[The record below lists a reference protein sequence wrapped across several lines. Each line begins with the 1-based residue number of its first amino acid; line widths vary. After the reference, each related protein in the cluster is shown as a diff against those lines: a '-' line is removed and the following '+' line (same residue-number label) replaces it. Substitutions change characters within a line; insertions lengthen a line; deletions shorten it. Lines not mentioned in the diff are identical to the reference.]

1 MAKRWY
7 YKDEN
12 GNKVPVPQYKI
23 NSDNHYTKSDADNK
37 FATKESTDTKV
48 AKTDIVQSVGNATDK
63 IMSQKSVTDA
73 LSTKVDK
80 TDIVQSTGTSET
92 AVMSQ
97 KASTDSFIANTPSG
111 DPMHNMY
118 VAMGAVWN
126 GSGVDKTYPTPW
138 ADYAE
143 DEEDKVC
150 VHKNGC
156 WKFYDVGDL
165 TNSDMIYVYRDF
177 GLNIKFTNLQFI
189 ESKSRIISLGW
200 HNDAKSFMNDGYEPF
215 ALCGNLIEIAFY
227 KNGTG
232 IVNIQGNCAYIFAF
246 SPNLK
251 YIYGNL
257 NFTESISNTS
267 FINCLDLRIIFV
279 NNLRSSISFKD
290 SPKLSKHCVRYMIE
304 NATDATITI
313 TLHPEAYK
321 RAIADTGVQTALANK
336 TNVSLVKVSEY
347 LTLSALEDGEITI
360 EISSDLG
367 SACATYLSYS
377 KDKSVWKRTDVDGR
391 DHTITIPVSRGD
403 NVYLKGKAK
412 QWYYPSGPGGASI
425 NSSANINVS
434 GNIMSLLYE
443 DNFEDKAVFPDN
455 SQYAFGMLFVS
466 NKHLCSA
473 EKLIL
478 PATTLVDGC
487 YRFMFSHCSSLTV
500 APALPA
506 TKLVE
511 NCYWGMFIGC
521 TSLNSITMLA
531 TDISAMNCLDD
542 WVSGVA
548 ATGTFKKAASMT
560 SLPSGVSGI
569 PTGWTVENV

>member
-37 FATKESTDTKV
+37 FATKENTDTKV

-63 IMSQKSVTDA
+63 IISQKAVSDA

-80 TDIVQSTGTSET
+80 SGIVQSTGTSTT

-111 DPMHNMY
+111 DPMHNVY
-118 VAMGAVWN
+118 VAVGAVWN
-126 GSGVDKTYPTPW
+126 GSGNDITYPTPW

-143 DEEDKVC
+143 EEEDKVC
-150 VHKNGC
+150 VHKSGH

-165 TNSDMIYVYRDF
+165 TNSDMIYACRDF

-189 ESKSRIISLGW
+189 DSSSRIIALGW
-200 HNDAKSFMNDGYEPF
+200 HTDAKSFMNDGYEPF
-215 ALCGNLIEIAFY
+215 ALCRNLIEIAFY
-227 KNGTG
+227 KNNTG
-232 IVNIQGNCAYIFAF
+232 IVNIQGNCAYLFAF
-246 SPNLK
+246 CDKLK

-257 NFTESISNTS
+257 NFKDSISNTS
-267 FINCLDLRIIFV
+267 FIGCLDLRIIFV
-279 NNLRSSISFKD
+279 NNLGSNISFKD
-290 SPKLSKHCVRYMIE
+290 SPKLSKHCVQYMIE

-321 RAIADTGVQTALANK
+321 RAIADAGVQTALANK
-336 TNVSLVKVSEY
+336 TNVSLAKESEY

-360 EISSDLG
+360 EISSDL
-367 SACATYLSYS
+367 STSCATYLSYS
-377 KDKSVWKRTDVDGR
+377 KDKLVWERTDINGKNQ
-391 DHTITIPVSRGD
+391 TITIPVSRGD

-412 QWYYPSGPGGASI
+412 QWYDSSGPGGASI
-425 NSSANINVS
+425 DSTANINVS

-443 DNFEDKAVFPDN
+443 DNFKDKTVFPDN
-455 SQYAFGMLFVS
+455 SQHAFSLLFSS

-478 PATTLVDGC
+478 PATTLASSC
-487 YRFMFSHCSSLTV
+487 YRYMFSYCSSLTT

-506 TKLVE
+506 TKLVD
-511 NCYWGMFIGC
+511 NCYWGMFTGC

-531 TDISAMNCLDD
+531 TDIPAPTCLDD

-548 ATGTFKKAASMT
+548 ATGTFTKAASMT
-560 SLPSGVSGI
+560 SLPSGASGI